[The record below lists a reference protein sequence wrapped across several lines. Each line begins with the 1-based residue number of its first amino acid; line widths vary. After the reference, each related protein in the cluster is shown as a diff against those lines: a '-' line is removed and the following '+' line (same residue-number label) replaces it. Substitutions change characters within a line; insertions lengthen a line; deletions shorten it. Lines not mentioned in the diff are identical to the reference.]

1 MPSATRLLGA
11 TLAVAT
17 IAVSTLA
24 AVSPSRAAYPEK
36 SITVIVPFGAGGA
49 GDAVLRFISEPVET
63 ALGQKLIVVSRPGAG
78 GNLGAQSVVTAA
90 PDGYTLLLGATGNFV
105 INQFLFAS
113 MGFDP
118 LKDLQ
123 PITMVADVPAVFFTH
138 PSLPAKDLNAFIAH
152 AKANPGKLNYGSPAV
167 GSTPH
172 LGVEQLKLMAGLDIV
187 HVSFQSAPQGVQ
199 ALLRNDIQLYL
210 GGVVLAKNHVDA
222 GTLRAIAV
230 ASPKRL
236 GALPDVPT
244 LQESGFK
251 NYDPSNW
258 WMLAAP
264 KGTDAAVVN
273 LLHKT
278 VAAALADK
286 KVQERLDQL
295 GFVPGGQPPGEVA
308 SRIATEATLWGDVI
322 KKSKIAIT
330 K

>member
-1 MPSATRLLGA
+1 MAFPTRLLQSA
-11 TLAVAT
+11 LALAV
-17 IAVSTLA
+17 LA
-24 AVSPSRAAYPEK
+24 ATSPSHAEYPEK
-36 SITVIVPFGAGGA
+36 PITVIVPFGAGGA
-49 GDAVLRFISEPVET
+49 GDALLRVVSEPMEA
-63 ALGQKLIVVSRPGAG
+63 ALGQKLVVVARPGAG
-78 GNLGAQSVVTAA
+78 GNLGAQSVVAAA

-105 INQFLFAS
+105 INQFLFTN

-118 LKDLQ
+118 LMALQ

-138 PSLPAKDLNAFIAH
+138 PSVPAKDLSEFIAY
-152 AKANPGKLNYGSPAV
+152 AKANPGKLNYGSPAM

-172 LGVEQLKLMAGLDIV
+172 LGVEQLKLLAGLDIV
-187 HVSFQSAPQGVQ
+187 HVPFQSAPQGVL

-210 GGVVLAKNHVDA
+210 GGVVLAKSYVDD

-236 GALPDVPT
+236 GAFPGVPT
-244 LQESGFK
+244 LQETGF
-251 NYDPSNW
+251 NNFDPSNW

-264 KGTDAAVVN
+264 KGTDPAVVN

-286 KVQERLDQL
+286 KVRERLDQL
-295 GFVPGGQPPGEVA
+295 GFIPGGQRPAEVA
-308 SRIATEATLWGDVI
+308 SRIATEATLWDDVI
-322 KKSKIAIT
+322 KKAKIAVT